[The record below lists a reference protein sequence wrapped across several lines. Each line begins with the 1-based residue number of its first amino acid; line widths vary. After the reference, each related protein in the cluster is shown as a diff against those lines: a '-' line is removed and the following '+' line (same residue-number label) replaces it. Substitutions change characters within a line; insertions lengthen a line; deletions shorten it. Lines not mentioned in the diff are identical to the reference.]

1 MYNYDYGY
9 DYDLYDYGAS
19 SMQPQLGAPLVIL
32 LIVSLL
38 LSVLL
43 IVSMWKIYK
52 KAGKPGWAAIVP
64 IYNIIVLLE
73 ITELPLWYL
82 VLFIVPFA
90 NIYAMFKIY
99 IELAHKFGKSTG
111 FGVASLFFSVVCF
124 PILAFNK
131 NIVYKNS
138 SGDANNLNMVN
149 AENDIAK
156 QLIDN
161 NGVFGN
167 SQNEQNTNNIPNY
180 QPTMNTVDNSQNMIT
195 NPNMQNNFNTQ
206 NQNAMNNQNNNM
218 MNNQNNNMMNNQN
231 MQNNFNG
238 QNQNMMSN
246 QNNNMMNNP
255 NNNINM

>member
-1 MYNYDYGY
+1 MDNYDYGY
-9 DYDLYDYGAS
+9 DYDLYDYGAV
-19 SMQPQLGAPLVIL
+19 SMQPQSGAPLVI
-32 LIVSLL
+32 IIIISLL
-38 LSVLL
+38 LSILL

-64 IYNIIVLLE
+64 VYNIIVLLE
-73 ITELPLWYL
+73 IAELPLWYIA
-82 VLFIVPFA
+82 LFLVPFA

-111 FGVASLFFSVVCF
+111 FGVASVFFSVICF

-131 NIVYKNS
+131 NIVYKNAS
-138 SGDANNLNMVN
+138 VVENNVDSAN
-149 AENDIAK
+149 AQNDIAK

-167 SQNEQNTNNIPNY
+167 SQNEQNNVPNY

-195 NPNMQNNFNTQ
+195 N
-206 NQNAMNNQNNNM
+206 
-218 MNNQNNNMMNNQN
+218 QN

-238 QNQNMMSN
+238 QSQNMVNN
-246 QNNNMMNNP
+246 QNNNI
-255 NNNINM
+255 NI

>member
-1 MYNYDYGY
+1 MDNY
-9 DYDLYDYGAS
+9 DYDLYDYGAV
-19 SMQPQLGAPLVIL
+19 SMQPQSGAPLVIL
-32 LIVSLL
+32 MIISLL
-38 LSVLL
+38 LSILL

-64 IYNIIVLLE
+64 VYNIIVLLE
-73 ITELPLWYL
+73 IAELPSWYIA
-82 VLFIVPFA
+82 LFLVPFA

-111 FGVASLFFSVVCF
+111 FGVASVFFSVICF

-131 NIVYKNS
+131 NIVYKNAS
-138 SGDANNLNMVN
+138 VVENNVESANDQ
-149 AENDIAK
+149 NDIAK

-167 SQNEQNTNNIPNY
+167 SQNEQNNVPNY

-195 NPNMQNNFNTQ
+195 N
-206 NQNAMNNQNNNM
+206 
-218 MNNQNNNMMNNQN
+218 QN

-238 QNQNMMSN
+238 QSQNMVNN
-246 QNNNMMNNP
+246 QNNNI
-255 NNNINM
+255 NI

>member
-1 MYNYDYGY
+1 MDNY
-9 DYDLYDYGAS
+9 DYDLYDYGAV
-19 SMQPQLGAPLVIL
+19 SMQPQSGAPLVIL
-32 LIVSLL
+32 IIISLL
-38 LSVLL
+38 LSILL

-64 IYNIIVLLE
+64 VYNIIVLLE
-73 ITELPLWYL
+73 IAELPLWYIA
-82 VLFIVPFA
+82 LFLVPFA

-111 FGVASLFFSVVCF
+111 FGVASVFFSVICF

-131 NIVYKNS
+131 NIVYKNAS
-138 SGDANNLNMVN
+138 VVENNVESANDQ
-149 AENDIAK
+149 NDIAK

-167 SQNEQNTNNIPNY
+167 SQNEQNNVPNY

-195 NPNMQNNFNTQ
+195 N
-206 NQNAMNNQNNNM
+206 
-218 MNNQNNNMMNNQN
+218 QN

-238 QNQNMMSN
+238 QSQNMVNN
-246 QNNNMMNNP
+246 QNNNI
-255 NNNINM
+255 NI

>member
-1 MYNYDYGY
+1 MDNY
-9 DYDLYDYGAS
+9 DYDLYDYGAV
-19 SMQPQLGAPLVIL
+19 SMQPQSGAPLVIL
-32 LIVSLL
+32 MIILLL
-38 LSVLL
+38 LSILL

-64 IYNIIVLLE
+64 VYNIIVLLE
-73 ITELPLWYL
+73 IAELPLWYIA
-82 VLFIVPFA
+82 LFLVPFA

-111 FGVASLFFSVVCF
+111 FGVASVFFSVICF

-131 NIVYKNS
+131 NIVYKNAS
-138 SGDANNLNMVN
+138 VVENNVESANDQ
-149 AENDIAK
+149 NDIAK

-167 SQNEQNTNNIPNY
+167 SQNEQNNVPNY

-195 NPNMQNNFNTQ
+195 N
-206 NQNAMNNQNNNM
+206 
-218 MNNQNNNMMNNQN
+218 QN

-238 QNQNMMSN
+238 QSQNMVNN
-246 QNNNMMNNP
+246 QNNNI
-255 NNNINM
+255 NI

>member
-1 MYNYDYGY
+1 MDNYDYGY
-9 DYDLYDYGAS
+9 DYDLYDYGAV
-19 SMQPQLGAPLVIL
+19 SMQPQSGAPLVIL
-32 LIVSLL
+32 MIISLL
-38 LSVLL
+38 LSILL

-64 IYNIIVLLE
+64 VYNIIVLLE
-73 ITELPLWYL
+73 IAELPLWYIA
-82 VLFIVPFA
+82 LFLVPFA

-111 FGVASLFFSVVCF
+111 FGVASVFFSVICF

-131 NIVYKNS
+131 NIVYKNAS
-138 SGDANNLNMVN
+138 VVENNVDSAN
-149 AENDIAK
+149 AQNDIAK

-167 SQNEQNTNNIPNY
+167 SQNEQNNVPNY

-195 NPNMQNNFNTQ
+195 NPNMQNNFN
-206 NQNAMNNQNNNM
+206 A
-218 MNNQNNNMMNNQN
+218 
-231 MQNNFNG
+231 
-238 QNQNMMSN
+238 QNQNMVNN

-255 NNNINM
+255 NNNNINI

>member
-1 MYNYDYGY
+1 MDNYDYGY
-9 DYDLYDYGAS
+9 DYDLYDYGAV
-19 SMQPQLGAPLVIL
+19 SMQPQSGAPLVIL
-32 LIVSLL
+32 MIISLL
-38 LSVLL
+38 LSILL

-64 IYNIIVLLE
+64 VYNIIVLLE
-73 ITELPLWYL
+73 IAELPLWYIA
-82 VLFIVPFA
+82 LFLVPFA

-111 FGVASLFFSVVCF
+111 FGVASVFFSVICF

-131 NIVYKNS
+131 NIVYKNAS
-138 SGDANNLNMVN
+138 VVENNVDSVN
-149 AENDIAK
+149 AQNDIAK

-167 SQNEQNTNNIPNY
+167 SQNEQNNVPNY

-195 NPNMQNNFNTQ
+195 N
-206 NQNAMNNQNNNM
+206 
-218 MNNQNNNMMNNQN
+218 QN

-238 QNQNMMSN
+238 QSQNMVNN
-246 QNNNMMNNP
+246 QNNNI
-255 NNNINM
+255 NI

>member
-1 MYNYDYGY
+1 MDDYDYGY
-9 DYDLYDYGAS
+9 DYDLYDYGAV
-19 SMQPQLGAPLVIL
+19 SMQPQSGAPLVI
-32 LIVSLL
+32 IMIISLL

-64 IYNIIVLLE
+64 VYNIIVLLE
-73 ITELPLWYL
+73 IAELPLWYL

-111 FGVASLFFSVVCF
+111 FGVASVFFSIVCF

-131 NIVYKNS
+131 NIVYKNAS
-138 SGDANNLNMVN
+138 VVENNVDSVN
-149 AENDIAK
+149 AQNDIAK
-156 QLIDN
+156 QLIDS

-167 SQNEQNTNNIPNY
+167 SQNEQNTNNVPNY

-195 NPNMQNNFNTQ
+195 NPNMQNSFNTQ
-206 NQNAMNNQNNNM
+206 NQNVMNNP
-218 MNNQNNNMMNNQN
+218 NNNMMNNQN

-255 NNNINM
+255 NNNNINM

>member
-1 MYNYDYGY
+1 MDNYDYGY
-9 DYDLYDYGAS
+9 DYDLYDYGAV
-19 SMQPQLGAPLVIL
+19 SMQPQSGAPLVIL
-32 LIVSLL
+32 MIISLL
-38 LSVLL
+38 LSILL

-64 IYNIIVLLE
+64 VYNIIVLLE
-73 ITELPLWYL
+73 IAELPLWYIA
-82 VLFIVPFA
+82 LFLVPFA

-111 FGVASLFFSVVCF
+111 FGVASVFFSAICF

-131 NIVYKNS
+131 NIVYKNAS
-138 SGDANNLNMVN
+138 VVENNVDSAN
-149 AENDIAK
+149 AQNDIAK

-167 SQNEQNTNNIPNY
+167 SQNEQNNVPNY

-195 NPNMQNNFNTQ
+195 N
-206 NQNAMNNQNNNM
+206 
-218 MNNQNNNMMNNQN
+218 QN

-238 QNQNMMSN
+238 QSQNMDNN
-246 QNNNMMNNP
+246 QNNN
-255 NNNINM
+255 NINI

>member
-1 MYNYDYGY
+1 MDNY
-9 DYDLYDYGAS
+9 DYDLYDYGAV
-19 SMQPQLGAPLVIL
+19 SMQPQSGAPLVIL
-32 LIVSLL
+32 MIISLL
-38 LSVLL
+38 LSILL

-64 IYNIIVLLE
+64 VYNIIVLLE
-73 ITELPLWYL
+73 IAELPLWYIA
-82 VLFIVPFA
+82 LFLVPFA

-111 FGVASLFFSVVCF
+111 FGVASVFFSVICF

-131 NIVYKNS
+131 NIVYKNAS
-138 SGDANNLNMVN
+138 VVENNVESANDQ
-149 AENDIAK
+149 NDIAK

-167 SQNEQNTNNIPNY
+167 SQNEQNNVPNY

-195 NPNMQNNFNTQ
+195 N
-206 NQNAMNNQNNNM
+206 
-218 MNNQNNNMMNNQN
+218 QN

-238 QNQNMMSN
+238 QSQNMV
-246 QNNNMMNNP
+246 NNK
-255 NNNINM
+255 NNNINI

>member
-1 MYNYDYGY
+1 MDNYDYGY
-9 DYDLYDYGAS
+9 DYDLYDYGAV
-19 SMQPQLGAPLVIL
+19 SMQPQSGAPLVIL
-32 LIVSLL
+32 MIISLL
-38 LSVLL
+38 LSILL

-64 IYNIIVLLE
+64 VYNIIVLLE
-73 ITELPLWYL
+73 IAELPLWYIA
-82 VLFIVPFA
+82 LFLVPFA

-111 FGVASLFFSVVCF
+111 FGVASVFFSVICF

-131 NIVYKNS
+131 NIVYKNAS
-138 SGDANNLNMVN
+138 VVENNVDSAN
-149 AENDIAK
+149 AQNDIAK

-167 SQNEQNTNNIPNY
+167 SQNEQNNVPNY

-195 NPNMQNNFNTQ
+195 N
-206 NQNAMNNQNNNM
+206 
-218 MNNQNNNMMNNQN
+218 QN

-238 QNQNMMSN
+238 QSQNMVNN
-246 QNNNMMNNP
+246 QNNNI
-255 NNNINM
+255 NI

>member
-1 MYNYDYGY
+1 MDNYDYGY
-9 DYDLYDYGAS
+9 DYDLYDYGAV
-19 SMQPQLGAPLVIL
+19 SMQPQSGAPLVI
-32 LIVSLL
+32 ITIIISLL
-38 LSVLL
+38 LSILL

-64 IYNIIVLLE
+64 VYNIIVLLE
-73 ITELPLWYL
+73 IAELPLWYIA
-82 VLFIVPFA
+82 LFLVPFA

-111 FGVASLFFSVVCF
+111 FGVASVFFSVICF

-131 NIVYKNS
+131 NIVYKNAS
-138 SGDANNLNMVN
+138 VVENNVDSVN
-149 AENDIAK
+149 AQNDIAK

-167 SQNEQNTNNIPNY
+167 SQNEQNNVPNY

-195 NPNMQNNFNTQ
+195 N
-206 NQNAMNNQNNNM
+206 
-218 MNNQNNNMMNNQN
+218 QN

-238 QNQNMMSN
+238 QSQNMVNN
-246 QNNNMMNNP
+246 QNNNI
-255 NNNINM
+255 NI

>member
-1 MYNYDYGY
+1 MDNY
-9 DYDLYDYGAS
+9 DYDLYDYGAV
-19 SMQPQLGAPLVIL
+19 SMQPQSGAPLVIL
-32 LIVSLL
+32 MIISLL
-38 LSVLL
+38 LSILL

-64 IYNIIVLLE
+64 VYNIIVLLE
-73 ITELPLWYL
+73 IAELPLWYIA
-82 VLFIVPFA
+82 LFLVPFA

-111 FGVASLFFSVVCF
+111 FGVASVFFSVICF

-131 NIVYKNS
+131 SIVYKNAS
-138 SGDANNLNMVN
+138 VVENNVESANDQ
-149 AENDIAK
+149 NDIAK

-167 SQNEQNTNNIPNY
+167 SQNEQNNVPNY

-195 NPNMQNNFNTQ
+195 N
-206 NQNAMNNQNNNM
+206 
-218 MNNQNNNMMNNQN
+218 QN

-238 QNQNMMSN
+238 QSQNMVNN
-246 QNNNMMNNP
+246 QNNNI
-255 NNNINM
+255 NI

>member
-1 MYNYDYGY
+1 MDNYDYGY
-9 DYDLYDYGAS
+9 DYDLYDYGAV
-19 SMQPQLGAPLVIL
+19 SMQPQSGAPLVIL
-32 LIVSLL
+32 MIISLL
-38 LSVLL
+38 LSILL

-64 IYNIIVLLE
+64 VYNIIVLLE
-73 ITELPLWYL
+73 IAELPLWYIA
-82 VLFIVPFA
+82 LFLVPFA

-111 FGVASLFFSVVCF
+111 FGVASVFFSVICF

-131 NIVYKNS
+131 NIVYKNTS
-138 SGDANNLNMVN
+138 VVENNVDSAN
-149 AENDIAK
+149 AQNDIAK

-167 SQNEQNTNNIPNY
+167 SQNEQNNVPNY

-195 NPNMQNNFNTQ
+195 N
-206 NQNAMNNQNNNM
+206 
-218 MNNQNNNMMNNQN
+218 QN

-238 QNQNMMSN
+238 QSQNMVNN
-246 QNNNMMNNP
+246 QNNNI
-255 NNNINM
+255 NI